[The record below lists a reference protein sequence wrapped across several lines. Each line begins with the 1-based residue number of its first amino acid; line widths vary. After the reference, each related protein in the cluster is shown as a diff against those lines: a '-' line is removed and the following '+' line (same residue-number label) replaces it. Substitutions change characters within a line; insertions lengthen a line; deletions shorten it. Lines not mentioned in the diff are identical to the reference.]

1 MRRAWLLLI
10 LVVAQLICARAQD
23 YSASRASMNYSING
37 KEIPLLLAYDQSIV
51 ESDKESIT
59 IIDTEKDTFSKKEL
73 ASILGVKPKQIKAY
87 MMLRE
92 NDATAKWGVRGMNG
106 ALEVLS
112 SRKYRQ
118 LKKEGKLDSRFRIA
132 E

>member
-1 MRRAWLLLI
+1 MLII
-10 LVVAQLICARAQD
+10 LVVAQLICARAQY
-23 YSASRASMNYSING
+23 YSDSRASLKYSING

-51 ESDKESIT
+51 ESDKESIA

-73 ASILGVKPKQIKAY
+73 ASIFGVKPKQIKAY
-87 MMLRE
+87 MVLRE

-106 ALEVLS
+106 VLEVLS

-118 LKKEGKLDSRFRIA
+118 LKKECKLDFRFRIA